1 MITELNA
8 ITELKTAAD
17 ALKNQYENVTDAAK
31 DMVSQIQQVI
41 QNERE
46 QAASYAETGHAY

>member
-17 ALKNQYENVTDAAK
+17 ALKSQYENVTSAAK